1 MLELRRQAFHL
12 LLGIVIVALVN
23 YYILNLRI
31 LLFILLIGIIISFLT
46 NYFEIP
52 GIQWFLDKFDRKN
65 GTGFGVITYFIG
77 VVIVLGFFRKDIALA
92 SILILAF
99 GDSFCHLGRFGKI
112 KNPLNKEKLIEGLT
126 IGVIAATIAASFF
139 VSVYIAFIGSLIA
152 MILESLDLKIRGIV
166 LDDNILVP
174 LSAAIVMSLV

>member
-65 GTGFGVITYFIG
+65 GKGFGVITYFIG